1 MRRPANNSSAPA
13 AVAVTITVM
22 TPYSV
27 DVSSYRG
34 GSPSWVPPG
43 VDNDTSTVKRPARST
58 SAGIFRLRDR
68 PAGTSTGEG
77 CDKRKPELA
86 VSCTRTVTW
95 TGSRLVTDTGIGE
108 APEASAI

>member
-27 DVSSYRG
+27 DVSSYRA

-86 VSCTRTVTW
+86 VRDRKSGVEGKGPVRGGV
-95 TGSRLVTDTGIGE
+95 G
-108 APEASAI
+108 A